1 MGLIMSN
8 TVINGARQANYTTK
22 RLMKNYQSPKEEVKE
37 TGLLQRPEKKESK
50 DDPFIEELI
59 LRIQKGNYA

>member
-1 MGLIMSN
+1 MSN
-8 TVINGARQANYTTK
+8 TVINGARQAIYTARK
-22 RLMKNYQSPKEEVKE
+22 RMKDYKPVETEPKE